1 MHENDQN
8 QTNASNYFVLLHFE
22 AKDITAEQSYIN
34 FRRKNIIG
42 KIYSI
47 LVCKLKEFKNTDQ

>member
-1 MHENDQN
+1 MQENDQN
-8 QTNASNYFVLLHFE
+8 QINATNYFVLLHFE

-47 LVCKLKEFKNTDQ
+47 LVCKLK

>member
-8 QTNASNYFVLLHFE
+8 QINASNYFVLLHFE
-22 AKDITAEQSYIN
+22 AKDITAEKSYMS
-34 FRRKNIIG
+34 FAEKNIIG

-47 LVCKLKEFKNTDQ
+47 LV